1 MKGSYV
7 FMAYDP
13 FSSDLIT
20 RPRKST
26 LLELAITPRNFGYPI
41 IIQVSSDEMA
51 KFLIFVSLST
61 APENTYISLK
71 LKSIR

>member
-26 LLELAITPRNFGYPI
+26 PLELAITPRNFGYPLRMFVRDI
-41 IIQVSSDEMA
+41 FHCAVLLVSA
-51 KFLIFVSLST
+51 VPST
-61 APENTYISLK
+61 AL
-71 LKSIR
+71 LLFVCAA